1 MSKLKEKK
9 SGTERID
16 SRWRTFLFR
25 LLFFC
30 SASVYIELCL
40 HFIVFGKADIHIV
53 YPILF
58 GLMTGAMTA
67 GLISLLPR
75 IPQRI
80 AAVLILLLQCLTAE
94 VQMIYH
100 AVFGNLMPILQV
112 GMGGGVLGGFMD
124 QTLFAIRQNI
134 WRVLLLLVPLF
145 ALAALMLRKGFRAR
159 IPWKRALIGP
169 GLAILLFVAAA
180 LLMRNACGHRTTAW
194 RLFNDSETTTD
205 ASYQN
210 VGMTATTLQELRYL
224 LLGSQK
230 RDSLSTSG
238 NRESADQ
245 YDPKEWNVIPGL
257 DFTALAGQTD
267 DPELKNLDEYLS
279 GIEPTRKNEYT
290 GLLKGYN
297 VIEICAESYSPL
309 LISEELTPTL
319 WRMSQSGIIF
329 DNYYGTFNSMT
340 TNGEYSMCLGLLPD
354 MTRTKTQSSFDES
367 VGHYLPFCLGT
378 ILKDYG
384 YSTLAYHSNN
394 GAFYNRLST
403 HPNMGY
409 IFKAQGSGLNVTSQ
423 KPASDLEMMEQSV
436 DDYLN
441 SDQPF
446 HAYYMSYSG
455 HYQYDWDNAMSA
467 KHREEVSD
475 LPYSEE
481 VKAYIACNLELEAA
495 LTYLERRLVEAGKMD
510 HTVIV
515 MTNDHYPYGLSTR
528 QYNEL
533 AGREIDTDFE
543 KYRNQLLCYAPGLGR
558 TIHAEEYCCTVDILP
573 TLLNLLGVEYD
584 SRLLAGSDILS
595 DSRHVAILQD
605 GSFLTK
611 QFRYCDADGTFQ
623 SSGSGNHA
631 DRNTQEE
638 WRSWVEERFVFS
650 RMILNTD
657 YYAHAFPGEHH
668 VVDDAIPFDDEGIS
682 VRSQGNILF
691 LYKKGLM
698 DLYAE
703 RLFAPEEDAKVGDF
717 VTAIYRYLEKPQT
730 SDAFLPE
737 HYLSED
743 PAAEDAFRSGPQ
755 FEAVCWA
762 FETGILRADDRLA
775 DYRSSIDNI
784 EICLLLYRTVEYLG
798 LGEMDVDP
806 EQLEAF
812 HANNDWIREEEI
824 YAAVWAVQHGRIHGN
839 PGQLETLFDDS
850 PDNVV
855 TRYRLVLFLIKLL
868 YPEITT

>member
-1 MSKLKEKK
+1 MFKMKEKQGA
-9 SGTERID
+9 SQQVDGQ
-16 SRWRTFLFR
+16 WRTLLFR
-25 LLFFC
+25 LVFFC
-30 SASVYIELCL
+30 GASVYIELCL
-40 HFIVFGKADIHIV
+40 HLVVFRRFDIHII

-58 GLMTGAMTA
+58 GLMTGAVTT
-67 GLISLLPR
+67 GLTSLLPR

-80 AAVLILLLQCLTAE
+80 VAVLLILLQCLTAE

-134 WRVLLLLVPLF
+134 WRILLLLVPFFGLI
-145 ALAALMLRKGFRAR
+145 AVMLCKGLRSR
-159 IPWKRALIGP
+159 IPWKRTLIGP
-169 GLAILLFVAAA
+169 GVAILLFCLSS
-180 LLMRNACGHRTTAW
+180 LLMRYVCHHRTTAW

-224 LLGSQK
+224 ILGSQK
-230 RDSLSTSG
+230 RDTLSVSANLKGTG
-238 NRESADQ
+238 N

-257 DFTALAGQTD
+257 DFAELASQTD
-267 DPELKNLDEYLS
+267 DPELQNLDEYIA
-279 GIEPTRKNEYT
+279 GMEPTRKNEYT
-290 GLLKGYN
+290 GLLKNYN
-297 VIEICAESYSPL
+297 VIEICAESYSPWI
-309 LISEELTPTL
+309 ISEEMTPTL
-319 WRMSQSGIIF
+319 WRMSQNGIIF

-340 TNGEYSMCLGLLPD
+340 TNGEYALCLGLLPD

-384 YSTLAYHSNN
+384 YSTLAYHANN

-436 DDYLN
+436 DDYLD

-467 KHREEVSD
+467 KHRQDVSG

-481 VKAYIACNLELEAA
+481 VKAYVACNLELDAA
-495 LTYLERRLVEAGKMD
+495 LAYLERRLSEAGKLD
-510 HTVIV
+510 NTVII
-515 MTNDHYPYGLSTR
+515 MTNDHYPYGLSES

-533 AGREIDTDFE
+533 AGREIDTNFE
-543 KYRNQLLCYAPGLGR
+543 KYRNQLLCYAPGIGR
-558 TIHAEEYCCTVDILP
+558 TIHVDEYCCTIDVLP

-584 SRLLAGSDILS
+584 SRLLAGRDILS
-595 DSRHVAILQD
+595 DSKHAAILQD

-611 QFRYCDADGTFQ
+611 QFRYSDADETFE
-623 SSGSGNHA
+623 SNGLEEEA
-631 DRNTQEE
+631 DESTREE
-638 WRSWVEERFVFS
+638 WRSWAEERFVFS

-657 YYAHAFPGEHH
+657 YYAHVFPGEHH
-668 VVDDAIPFDDEGIS
+668 VVDDEIPFDDDEIS

-691 LYKKGLM
+691 LYRKGLI
-698 DLYAE
+698 DLYTD
-703 RLFAPEEDAKVGDF
+703 RLFAPEEDARVGDY

-730 SDAFLPE
+730 SDAFLPA
-737 HYLSED
+737 HYLTED
-743 PAAEDAFRSGPQ
+743 PEAEAAFRSGPQ
-755 FEAVCWA
+755 FDAVCWA
-762 FETGILRADDRLA
+762 FEKGILREDDRLA
-775 DYRSSIDNI
+775 DYRSSIDNV
-784 EICLLLYRTVEYLG
+784 EICLLLYRTVEYLRIG
-798 LGEMDVDP
+798 DMDVDP
-806 EQLEAF
+806 ERIEAF
-812 HANNDWIREEEI
+812 EADNDWIREDEI
-824 YAAVWAVQHGRIHGN
+824 QAAVWAVQHGRIHGN
-839 PGQLETLFDDS
+839 PGQFETLFNDS
-850 PDNVV
+850 PENTV